1 MIRGRLAIA
10 FAFAALVV
18 VAVGCGGGGSDSS
31 STSSDKA
38 ESLTPKEFVEKA
50 DSICTKSQEKINKK
64 YSEFLKEQK
73 GKETGAQTLEAIETI
88 GVPQVRLQLDALREL
103 EAPASK
109 EAEMTA
115 YLDALEEEVKA
126 GEKDAKALNGP
137 ATKVFAKSEAAAKG
151 LGFKVCANKNA

>member
-31 STSSDKA
+31 STSGADA

-50 DSICTKSQEKINKK
+50 DSICTQSQERISKK
-64 YSEFLKEQK
+64 YSEFLKELK
-73 GKETGAQTLEAIETI
+73 GKETKAQTLEAIETI
-88 GVPQVRLQLDALREL
+88 GIPQVRLQLEALREL

-115 YLDALEEEVKA
+115 YLDALEEEVEA
-126 GEKDAKALNGP
+126 GEKDPKALNGSAP
-137 ATKVFAKSEAAAKG
+137 EVFAKSEAAAKG